1 MQIYFD
7 AVINDFPEGIYE
19 EEQISEEQQMFIPMD
34 VQHSKLAVNAF
45 FVENDKLY
53 FKEADFY
60 YEVGISNKTDED
72 IVSFKN
78 ETDRL
83 KAICLIK
90 LADTANELIRMQ
102 VDDVD
107 EILYLGKRAE
117 LNALYDDFIKEYG
130 PIHKRTNI
138 RLLDN
143 DPRLALLDS
152 LENYDTKTKRASKTQ
167 IFSERTIQPKREI
180 KAVESLEDAVR
191 VSLDTYAS
199 LNLEYMSSL
208 LSVTGEGIVIKMKT
222 PLRTI
227 NVDSVNPVG
236 RVNFNR
242 MFKRIN
248 DIRYSLNKTIETI
261 QNYEGN
267 LKIAKEMV
275 NKPFELQDELTSA
288 RNRQKEINKI
298 LDTSGNENSKVVVE
312 DDLEE
317 ERNES
322 CMEL

>member
-1 MQIYFD
+1 MG
-7 AVINDFPEGIYE
+7 N
-19 EEQISEEQQMFIPMD
+19 
-34 VQHSKLAVNAF
+34 
-45 FVENDKLY
+45 
-53 FKEADFY
+53 
-60 YEVGISNKTDED
+60 T
-72 IVSFKN
+72 
-78 ETDRL
+78 
-83 KAICLIK
+83 
-90 LADTANELIRMQ
+90 RM
-102 VDDVD
+102 
-107 EILYLGKRAE
+107 LG
-117 LNALYDDFIKEYG
+117 
-130 PIHKRTNI
+130 T
-138 RLLDN
+138 
-143 DPRLALLDS
+143 
-152 LENYDTKTKRASKTQ
+152 
-167 IFSERTIQPKREI
+167 
-180 KAVESLEDAVR
+180 
-191 VSLDTYAS
+191 
-199 LNLEYMSSL
+199 
-208 LSVTGEGIVIKMKT
+208 
-222 PLRTI
+222 LRTI

-242 MFKRIN
+242 MYKRIN

>member
-1 MQIYFD
+1 MK
-7 AVINDFPEGIYE
+7 A
-19 EEQISEEQQMFIPMD
+19 D
-34 VQHSKLAVNAF
+34 VLIGLGLA
-45 FVENDKLY
+45 
-53 FKEADFY
+53 
-60 YEVGISNKTDED
+60 
-72 IVSFKN
+72 
-78 ETDRL
+78 
-83 KAICLIK
+83 
-90 LADTANELIRMQ
+90 
-102 VDDVD
+102 
-107 EILYLGKRAE
+107 
-117 LNALYDDFIKEYG
+117 
-130 PIHKRTNI
+130 
-138 RLLDN
+138 
-143 DPRLALLDS
+143 
-152 LENYDTKTKRASKTQ
+152 
-167 IFSERTIQPKREI
+167 
-180 KAVESLEDAVR
+180 
-191 VSLDTYAS
+191 
-199 LNLEYMSSL
+199 
-208 LSVTGEGIVIKMKT
+208 GEGIVIKMKT

-242 MFKRIN
+242 MYKRIN

-312 DDLEE
+312 DDFEE